1 MEKEIGQKNPSP
13 NPSYK
18 FKVSQT
24 KKLKN
29 NDLFYQT
36 LYLFRIFRSRPYFK
50 KK

>member
-1 MEKEIGQKNPSP
+1 MEKEIGQKTPFP

-18 FKVSQT
+18 FKASQT

-36 LYLFRIFRSRPYFK
+36 LYLFIFFPSWPYF
-50 KK
+50 